1 MSRESFSG
9 WGKHCNEPR
18 VALGGASRVAQ
29 LFVPKSKSSPVI
41 RLGAS
46 RQSSIARRQ
55 LARLIEPR
63 RMPS

>member
-9 WGKHCNEPR
+9 WGKHCDEPR
-18 VALGGASRVAQ
+18 VAIGGASRVAQ
-29 LFVPKSKSSPVI
+29 LFVPKSKSPTI

-46 RQSSIARRQ
+46 RQSSLARRQ

-63 RMPS
+63 RLPS